1 MCTLPWLTGLDKRSL
16 TVAKCIFFVRLKGTD
31 WGELDVLILDLPP
44 GTGDVQLTVCQDL
57 NLSGAVAVTTPSKIA
72 IADARKGIE
81 MFSTLGVPTLA
92 LVENMSYFEC
102 EGGGRHFPFGKG
114 FQDFVKQDK
123 GHLDINL
130 DNICQLPIS
139 TLANDANDNG
149 IPLSL
154 TRPEKGTN
162 ELAAFEQLA
171 NIVSKE
177 LYMLPHRRAE
187 NQEQVVFKD
196 SRETFDVISLQL
208 SLDQDQERPFV
219 VRIFSEN
226 GAMQIRVAPA
236 ELRSRDPKTGDKLD
250 AGDAPAES
258 TSKDQNDNGMV
269 SINKSIGSKKIS
281 IPEAI
286 QKKGKYGYSVTWG
299 DGARII
305 YSMLAIAKAAGGNLR
320 Q

>member
-1 MCTLPWLTGLDKRSL
+1 
-16 TVAKCIFFVRLKGTD
+16 
-31 WGELDVLILDLPP
+31 LDVLVLDLPP

-102 EGGGRHFPFGKG
+102 EGGGKHFPFGKG
-114 FQDFVKQDK
+114 FQDFIKQDK

-130 DNICQLPIS
+130 DNVCQLPIS
-139 TLANDANDNG
+139 TLANDANDDG
-149 IPLSL
+149 IPLCIS
-154 TRPEKGTN
+154 RPEKGTN

-187 NQEQVVFKD
+187 NQQQVVFKD

-208 SLDQDQERPFV
+208 SLDQDEERPFV

-250 AGDAPAES
+250 SEDTPAES
-258 TSKDQNDNGMV
+258 TSNDQNGDGMV
-269 SINKSIGSKKIS
+269 SIHKTSSKKIS
-281 IPEAI
+281 IPKGIE
-286 QKKGKYGYSVTWG
+286 KKGKYGYSVTWG
-299 DGARII
+299 DNAKII
-305 YSMLAIAKAAGGNLR
+305 YSMLAVAKAAGGNMR
-320 Q
+320 

>member
-1 MCTLPWLTGLDKRSL
+1 M
-16 TVAKCIFFVRLKGTD
+16 
-31 WGELDVLILDLPP
+31 DVLILDLPP

-57 NLSGAVAVTTPSKIA
+57 NLSGAVAVTTPSKLA

-81 MFSTLGVPTLA
+81 MFSRLGVPTLA

-102 EGGGRHFPFGKG
+102 DGGGKHFPFGKG

-123 GHLDINL
+123 GHLDVNL
-130 DNICQLPIS
+130 DNVCQLPIS
-139 TLANDANDNG
+139 TLANDANDDG
-149 IPLSL
+149 IPLCL
-154 TRPEKGTN
+154 TRPEKGTS

-187 NQEQVVFKD
+187 NQQQVVFKD
-196 SRETFDVISLQL
+196 SREIFDLISLQL
-208 SLDQDQERPFV
+208 SLDQDEERPFV

-250 AGDAPAES
+250 SGDAPAKP
-258 TSKDQNDNGMV
+258 TSNGKKDDGKV
-269 SINKSIGSKKIS
+269 SIHRSTGSKKIS
-281 IPEAI
+281 IPQGIE
-286 QKKGKYGYSVTWG
+286 KKGKYGYSVTWG
-299 DGARII
+299 DGAKII
-305 YSMLAIAKAAGGNLR
+305 YSMLAVAKSAGGNLK